1 MASPAELVEV
11 LMIFN
16 ITSYATAIPT
26 LLMWIYVLV
35 RILIQKARAEF
46 FALIVICVLMI
57 TA

>member
-1 MASPAELVEV
+1 MASAAELVEV
-11 LMIFN
+11 LMILN

-35 RILIQKARAEF
+35 RILIQKARAKV